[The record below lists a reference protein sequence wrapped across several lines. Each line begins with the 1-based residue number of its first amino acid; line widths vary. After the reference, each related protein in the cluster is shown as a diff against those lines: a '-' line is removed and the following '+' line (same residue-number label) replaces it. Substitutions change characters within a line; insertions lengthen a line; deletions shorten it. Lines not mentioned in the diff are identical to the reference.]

1 VTRDAVAKVIQRAI
15 SDGSFR
21 NQLTRDTTTALRGFD
36 LTPTEIAAIKS
47 GDSGRISSLGVDLR
61 MSKAFG
67 LAATDGRAES
77 VLTTGADSSLA
88 SGVNSGTNSSLTMGT
103 DAGLTAGVNSGTN
116 SSLTSGSDAGLTA
129 GVNSGT
135 NSALTGGVNSS
146 ANGVE
151 TIDGGAGGSADLSG
165 GENAGHQVVQ
175 WDGNDDAPLSTVI
188 PGEPAHAF
196 GAQTPEGGAFGD
208 SALTAGDEGYLPSV
222 NYASTSEGGAQDSSA
237 GFATD
242 EGQLTNALNMGTGEG
257 GATTPAEA
265 GEGPNITP

>member
-1 VTRDAVAKVIQRAI
+1 MTRDAVAKVIQRAI

-88 SGVNSGTNSSLTMGT
+88 S
-103 DAGLTAGVNSGTN
+103 GVNSGTN

-222 NYASTSEGGAQDSSA
+222 NYASTSEGGTQDSSA

>member
-1 VTRDAVAKVIQRAI
+1 MTRDAVAKVIQRAI

-61 MSKAFG
+61 MSKAFM
-67 LAATDGRAES
+67 LAASDGRADS

-88 SGVNSGTNSSLTMGT
+88 S
-103 DAGLTAGVNSGTN
+103 GVNSGTN

>member
-1 VTRDAVAKVIQRAI
+1 MTRDAVAKVIQRAI

-88 SGVNSGTNSSLTMGT
+88 S
-103 DAGLTAGVNSGTN
+103 GVNSGTN

>member
-88 SGVNSGTNSSLTMGT
+88 S
-103 DAGLTAGVNSGTN
+103 GVNSGTN

-222 NYASTSEGGAQDSSA
+222 NYASTSEGGAQASSA

>member
-1 VTRDAVAKVIQRAI
+1 MTRDAVAKVIQRAI

-88 SGVNSGTNSSLTMGT
+88 S
-103 DAGLTAGVNSGTN
+103 GVNSGTN

-222 NYASTSEGGAQDSSA
+222 NYASTSEGGAQASSA

>member
-1 VTRDAVAKVIQRAI
+1 
-15 SDGSFR
+15 
-21 NQLTRDTTTALRGFD
+21 
-36 LTPTEIAAIKS
+36 
-47 GDSGRISSLGVDLR
+47 
-61 MSKAFG
+61 M
-67 LAATDGRAES
+67 
-77 VLTTGADSSLA
+77 
-88 SGVNSGTNSSLTMGT
+88 
-103 DAGLTAGVNSGTN
+103 
-116 SSLTSGSDAGLTA
+116 
-129 GVNSGT
+129 NSGT

-222 NYASTSEGGAQDSSA
+222 NYASTSEGGTQDSSA

>member
-88 SGVNSGTNSSLTMGT
+88 S
-103 DAGLTAGVNSGTN
+103 GVNSGTN